1 MIGKRGKEENWEK
14 GGGGKAI
21 RLQDCI
27 ESPPFL
33 CIQSNLA
40 ILSQFSQFE
49 PGLWIFLQ
57 KNSYFRKKDAS
68 RSFHTLYHNSFLF
81 NRTFSFS
88 NKHVMCD
95 QCLGLVP
102 ESHEATTYQEKIHK
116 TGCVA
121 HMSSRVGG
129 VVPRY

>member
-1 MIGKRGKEENWEK
+1 MDFFCKKPLI
-14 GGGGKAI
+14 
-21 RLQDCI
+21 
-27 ESPPFL
+27 
-33 CIQSNLA
+33 
-40 ILSQFSQFE
+40 FE
-49 PGLWIFLQ
+49 
-57 KNSYFRKKDAS
+57 KKDAS
-68 RSFHTLYHNSFLF
+68 HNFHTLYHTSLLF
-81 NRTFSFS
+81 NRAFSFS

-102 ESHEATTYQEKIHK
+102 ESYEAITYQEKRHK